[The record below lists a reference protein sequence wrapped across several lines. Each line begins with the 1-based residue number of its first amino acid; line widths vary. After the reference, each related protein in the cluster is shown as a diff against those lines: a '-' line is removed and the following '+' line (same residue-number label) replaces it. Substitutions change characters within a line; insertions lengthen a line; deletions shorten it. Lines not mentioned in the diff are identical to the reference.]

1 METKKEI
8 GYIESV
14 EIFAD
19 TMKERYLDNNEDT
32 SLIILAGTSE
42 GVQLI
47 GYGDKENRLVS
58 MASAIATEHWFELL
72 VKTATSLAT
81 FRGDIRDILK
91 RLEDIHDDDTD

>member
-1 METKKEI
+1 MGTKKEI

-14 EIFAD
+14 ELFAD
-19 TMKERYLDNNEDT
+19 TMKERYLDSNREL
-32 SLIILAGTSE
+32 SLILLAGNEE

-58 MASAIATEHWFELL
+58 MASAIAAEHWFELL
-72 VKTATSLAT
+72 VKAATSLAT
-81 FRGDIRDILK
+81 FHGDIRDILK